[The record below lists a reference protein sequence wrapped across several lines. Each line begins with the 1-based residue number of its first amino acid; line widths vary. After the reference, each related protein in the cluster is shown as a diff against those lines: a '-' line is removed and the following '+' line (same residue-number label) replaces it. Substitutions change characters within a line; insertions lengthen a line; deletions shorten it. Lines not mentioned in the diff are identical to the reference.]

1 MPSAAAP
8 CVAEDCRAPHQWLS
22 RFEELTML
30 RRIACVGD
38 KLERG
43 GEVLAYSGPVFSFGN
58 AGHQVALI
66 GKTAFCQACK
76 STGTIAKAGGPTRL
90 NFMGETAADGDIV
103 FCRCPTPPK
112 IVAVLSGESWC
123 DDDIETK
130 GACDALARG
139 AIDAA
144 AFASPIGDVTTSADN
159 AFNDR
164 YVLRDQRGEPLGGAA
179 YAMERANGEFEYGVT
194 DQQGHTHLLSST
206 AAKEN
211 INVYLAG

>member
-1 MPSAAAP
+1 
-8 CVAEDCRAPHQWLS
+8 
-22 RFEELTML
+22 ML

-43 GEVLAYSGPVFSFGN
+43 GEILAYSGPVFTFGD
-58 AGHQVALI
+58 AHQVALI

-103 FCRCPTPPK
+103 LCRCPTPPK
-112 IVAVLSGESWC
+112 IVAVISGESWC
-123 DDDIETK
+123 DDDVETK
-130 GACDALARG
+130 GACDAPASG
-139 AIDAA
+139 AMGAA
-144 AFASPIGDVTTSADN
+144 AFAGPISDAASSAFN
-159 AFNDR
+159 EFNDR
-164 YVLRDQRGEPLGGAA
+164 YVLRDQRGEPVGGAA
-179 YAMERANGEFEYGVT
+179 YAMERENGEFEYGVS

-206 AAKEN
+206 AAKEH

>member
-1 MPSAAAP
+1 
-8 CVAEDCRAPHQWLS
+8 
-22 RFEELTML
+22 ML

-43 GEVLAYSGPVFSFGN
+43 GEILAYSGPVFTFGD

-66 GKTAFCQACK
+66 GKTAFCSACK

-103 FCRCPTPPK
+103 LCRCETPPK
-112 IVAVLSGESWC
+112 IIAALSGESWC
-123 DDDIETK
+123 DDDVETK
-130 GACDALARG
+130 GACDAAVVG
-139 AIDAA
+139 AMGAA
-144 AFASPIGDVTTSADN
+144 TFASQSSDTASSALKTFD
-159 AFNDR
+159 DR
-164 YVLRDQRGEPLGGAA
+164 YVLRDQQDKPISGAA

-194 DQQGHTHLLSST
+194 DEQGHTHLLSST
-206 AAKEN
+206 AANED

>member
-1 MPSAAAP
+1 
-8 CVAEDCRAPHQWLS
+8 
-22 RFEELTML
+22 ML

-43 GEVLAYSGPVFSFGN
+43 GEILPYSGPVFTFGD

-66 GKTAFCQACK
+66 GKTAFCHACK

-103 FCRCPTPPK
+103 LCRCSTPPK
-112 IVAVLSGESWC
+112 IVAALSGESWC
-123 DDDIETK
+123 DDDVEAK
-130 GACDALARG
+130 GICESPAFG
-139 AIDAA
+139 ASSAA
-144 AFASPIGDVTTSADN
+144 AFESQISNTASSELN
-159 AFNDR
+159 EFNDR
-164 YVLRDQRGEPLGGAA
+164 YVLRDQRGEPISGAA
-179 YAMERANGEFEYGVT
+179 YAMEREDGEFEYGVT

>member
-1 MPSAAAP
+1 
-8 CVAEDCRAPHQWLS
+8 
-22 RFEELTML
+22 ML

-43 GEVLAYSGPVFSFGN
+43 GEILAYSGPVFALGN

-76 STGTIAKAGGPTRL
+76 STGTIAKAGGPKRL

-103 FCRCPTPPK
+103 LCRCSTPPK
-112 IVAVLSGESWC
+112 IVAALSGESWC

-130 GACDALARG
+130 GACEPPPLG
-139 AIDAA
+139 AMSAA
-144 AFASPIGDVTTSADN
+144 VIAGLLSDTASSELRK
-159 AFNDR
+159 FNDR
-164 YVLRDQRGEPLGGAA
+164 YMLRDQRGEPISGAG
-179 YAMERANGEFEYGVT
+179 YAMERANGKFEYGVT
-194 DQQGHTHLLSST
+194 DQQGHTHLLSSA